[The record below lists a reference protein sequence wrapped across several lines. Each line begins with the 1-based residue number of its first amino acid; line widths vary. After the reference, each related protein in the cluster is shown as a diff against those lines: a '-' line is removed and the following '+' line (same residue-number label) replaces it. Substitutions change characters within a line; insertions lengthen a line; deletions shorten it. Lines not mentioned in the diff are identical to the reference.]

1 MDDAYDTCP
10 VGSLE
15 HCAAYE
21 KQFIALDGIGA
32 AIPGDPQASYE
43 ADYAYELAYERE
55 NEYLYQE
62 HVEEN
67 AKWWRARWIQVAGDL
82 LGDPRSWLGED
93 WWQSRIGE
101 HDSEPDIDL
110 EPF

>member
-32 AIPGDPQASYE
+32 A
-43 ADYAYELAYERE
+43 
-55 NEYLYQE
+55 
-62 HVEEN
+62 
-67 AKWWRARWIQVAGDL
+67 RAGTS
-82 LGDPRSWLGED
+82 PC
-93 WWQSRIGE
+93 
-101 HDSEPDIDL
+101 
-110 EPF
+110 